1 MVSMT
6 GPLPAFGAV
15 VLTGGTGTRMGGVA
29 KAEVAFR
36 GRTLLDHALAATS
49 GASDVV
55 VVGAPVPGVRT
66 VRETPAGGG
75 PAAGLLAGRDAL
87 GEVEWLVALAVDMPL
102 VAPTTVR
109 RLLAAAGDP
118 DGDNDGDHDGAVLV
132 DAEGRRQLCVALRA
146 DRLDD
151 VRPPDAA
158 GLGFFRLLAGLD
170 LAEVPA
176 VGAEA
181 SDLDTWADVEALE
194 SRDPG

>member
-1 MVSMT
+1 MT
-6 GPLPAFGAV
+6 DQPDRTAPRFAAV
-15 VLTGGTGTRMGGVA
+15 VLTGGTGERMGGVDKGA
-29 KAEVAFR
+29 VALG

-66 VRETPAGGG
+66 VREAPARGG

-87 GEVEWLVALAVDMPL
+87 GAVEWLVVLAVDMPL

-118 DGDNDGDHDGAVLV
+118 EGGHDGAVLV

-146 DRLDD
+146 SRLDD